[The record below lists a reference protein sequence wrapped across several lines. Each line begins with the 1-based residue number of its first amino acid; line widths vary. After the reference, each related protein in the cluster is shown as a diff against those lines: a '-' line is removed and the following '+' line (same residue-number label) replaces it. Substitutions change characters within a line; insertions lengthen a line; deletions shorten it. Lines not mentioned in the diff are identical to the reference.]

1 MTDIIV
7 MPNDEVIEV
16 VKTKEEIAKQ
26 KKKDYMR
33 GYMKEYHKKRY
44 NTDEEYRNYR
54 IEMTK
59 KSSTKMID
67 KYVKAYNYCKENN
80 ISISA

>member
-16 VKTKEEIAKQ
+16 VKTKQEIAKQ

-33 GYMKEYHKKRY
+33 GYMKQYQKERYHNDEDYRKKRIEIATKFGNKTY
-44 NTDEEYRNYR
+44 SKYKEAFNTLN
-54 IEMTK
+54 K
-59 KSSTKMID
+59 
-67 KYVKAYNYCKENN
+67 
-80 ISISA
+80 ISIPA